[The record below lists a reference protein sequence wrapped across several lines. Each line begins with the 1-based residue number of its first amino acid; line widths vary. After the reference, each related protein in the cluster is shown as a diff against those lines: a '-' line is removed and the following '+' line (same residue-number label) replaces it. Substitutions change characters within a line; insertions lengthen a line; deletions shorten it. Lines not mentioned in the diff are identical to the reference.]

1 LLEVLQEE
9 LKESLPLSD
18 YNHPMPFSAGLALAR
33 AARAL
38 AAGGVIA
45 HPTESVWGLA
55 CDPFNPEAV
64 HRLLQLKNRPLEK
77 GLILVSGDA
86 DDFSGLLH
94 NLTGDQRARIDATW
108 PGPVT
113 WLVPHFDQV
122 PPWVSG
128 IHHSVAL
135 RHTAHPFTAA
145 LTRAFGGAIV
155 STSANPAGSQPARH
169 KFQVLRYFGDAL
181 EFVGGGNTG
190 GRSAPSEIRDAASG
204 RIVRAG

>member
-1 LLEVLQEE
+1 
-9 LKESLPLSD
+9 
-18 YNHPMPFSAGLALAR
+18 MPEQNFPTPHRWGMSIASAV
-33 AARAL
+33 RAL
-38 AAGGVIA
+38 ASGGVIA

-55 CDPFNPEAV
+55 CDPNNPDAV
-64 HRLLQLKNRPLEK
+64 ARLLRLKRRPMEK
-77 GLILVSGDA
+77 GLILVSGDQHHF
-86 DDFSGLLH
+86 DPLLH
-94 NLTGDQRARIDATW
+94 NLTGDQRARIDETW

-135 RHTAHPFTAA
+135 RHTDHPFTAA

-155 STSANPAGSQPARH
+155 STSANPGGCQPARH
-169 KFQVLRYFGDAL
+169 KFQVLRYFGDTL
-181 EFVGGGNTG
+181 DFVGGGNTG
-190 GRSAPSEIRDAASG
+190 GRRAPSEIRELVSG

>member
-1 LLEVLQEE
+1 M
-9 LKESLPLSD
+9 SD
-18 YNHPMPFSAGLALAR
+18 TNSFSVPYSQLAIAS

-55 CDPFNPEAV
+55 CDPSNPDAV
-64 HRLLQLKNRPLEK
+64 ARLVQLKNRPLEK

-86 DDFSGLLH
+86 NDFSGLLH
-94 NLTGDQRARIDATW
+94 NLNGDQRARIDATW

-122 PPWVSG
+122 PPWISG

-135 RHTAHPFTAA
+135 RHTSHPFTAA
-145 LTRAFGGAIV
+145 LTQAFGGAIV
-155 STSANPAGSQPARH
+155 STSANPAGCQPARQ
-169 KFQVLRYFGDAL
+169 KFQVLRYFGDEL
-181 EFVGGGNTG
+181 DFVGGGNTG

-204 RIVRAG
+204 RTVRAG

>member
-1 LLEVLQEE
+1 MPEKQNPILLSS
-9 LKESLPLSD
+9 SLNLVS
-18 YNHPMPFSAGLALAR
+18 
-33 AARAL
+33 AARAI
-38 AAGGVIA
+38 ADGGVIA

-55 CDPFNPEAV
+55 CDPSNPDAV

-86 DDFSGLLH
+86 GDFGDLLH
-94 NLTGDQRARIDATW
+94 NLSGDQRARIDATW

-122 PPWVSG
+122 PPWISG

-155 STSANPAGSQPARH
+155 STSANPAGCQPARH
-169 KFQVLRYFGDAL
+169 KFQVLRYFGDQL
-181 EFVGGGNTG
+181 DFVGGGDTG
-190 GRSAPSEIRDAASG
+190 GRRAPSEIRDAASG

>member
-1 LLEVLQEE
+1 MPEQQDPIVQ
-9 LKESLPLSD
+9 SRHLSIA
-18 YNHPMPFSAGLALAR
+18 SAVR
-33 AARAL
+33 VL

-64 HRLLQLKNRPLEK
+64 SRLVKLKNRPLEK

-86 DDFSGLLH
+86 GDFDGLLH

-113 WLVPHFDQV
+113 WLVPHFDQI

-128 IHHSVAL
+128 VHHSVAL

-155 STSANPAGSQPARH
+155 STSANPTGCQPARH
-169 KFQVLRYFGDAL
+169 KFQVLRYFGNELD
-181 EFVGGGNTG
+181 FVGGGNTG
-190 GRSAPSEIRDAASG
+190 GRSSPSEIRDAASG

>member
-1 LLEVLQEE
+1 MPEQQDPIVQ
-9 LKESLPLSD
+9 SRHLSIA
-18 YNHPMPFSAGLALAR
+18 SAVR
-33 AARAL
+33 VL

-64 HRLLQLKNRPLEK
+64 SRLVKLKNRPLEK

-86 DDFSGLLH
+86 GDFGGLLH

-113 WLVPHFDQV
+113 WLVPHFDQI

-128 IHHSVAL
+128 VHHSVAL

-155 STSANPAGSQPARH
+155 STSANPTGCQPARH
-169 KFQVLRYFGDAL
+169 KFQVLRYFGNELD
-181 EFVGGGNTG
+181 FVGGGNTG
-190 GRSAPSEIRDAASG
+190 GRSSPSEIRDAASG

>member
-1 LLEVLQEE
+1 M
-9 LKESLPLSD
+9 SD
-18 YNHPMPFSAGLALAR
+18 KQTPILHSGGLTIASAV
-33 AARAL
+33 RAL
-38 AAGGVIA
+38 AEGGVIA

-55 CDPFNPEAV
+55 CDPNNRDAV
-64 HRLLQLKNRPLEK
+64 ARLVSLKNRPLEK

-86 DDFSGLLH
+86 GDFAGLLH
-94 NLTGDQRARIDATW
+94 NLSGDQRARIDATW

-135 RHTAHPFTAA
+135 RHTNHAFTAA
-145 LTRAFGGAIV
+145 LTRAYGGAIV
-155 STSANPAGSQPARH
+155 STSANPAGCQPARH
-169 KFQVLRYFGDAL
+169 KFQVLRYFGNAL
-181 EFVGGGNTG
+181 DFVGGGNTG

>member
-1 LLEVLQEE
+1 MDCTSPLVL
-9 LKESLPLSD
+9 S
-18 YNHPMPFSAGLALAR
+18 SAV
-33 AARAL
+33 RAL

-64 HRLLQLKNRPLEK
+64 ARLCQLKDRPLEK
-77 GLILVSGDA
+77 GLILVSGDQHHF
-86 DDFSGLLH
+86 DDLLH
-94 NLTGDQRARIDATW
+94 NLSGDQRARIDETW

-135 RHTAHPFTAA
+135 RHTNHGFTAA
-145 LTRAFGGAIV
+145 LTRAFGGPIV

-169 KFQVLRYFGDAL
+169 KFQVLRYFGDSL
-181 EFVGGGNTG
+181 DFVGGGNTG
-190 GRSAPSEIRDAASG
+190 GRKAPSEIRELVSG

>member
-1 LLEVLQEE
+1 
-9 LKESLPLSD
+9 LPEQNFPTPHRWGMSIA
-18 YNHPMPFSAGLALAR
+18 SAV
-33 AARAL
+33 RAL
-38 AAGGVIA
+38 ASGGVIA

-55 CDPFNPEAV
+55 CDPNNPDAV
-64 HRLLQLKNRPLEK
+64 ARLLRLKRRPMEK
-77 GLILVSGDA
+77 GLILVSGDQHHF
-86 DDFSGLLH
+86 DPLLH
-94 NLTGDQRARIDATW
+94 NLTGDQRARIDETW

-135 RHTAHPFTAA
+135 RHTDHPFTAA

-155 STSANPAGSQPARH
+155 STSANPGGCQPARH
-169 KFQVLRYFGDAL
+169 KFQVLRYFGDTL
-181 EFVGGGNTG
+181 DFVGGGNTG
-190 GRSAPSEIRDAASG
+190 GRRAPSEIRELVSG

>member
-1 LLEVLQEE
+1 MPTHNSHPSPVS
-9 LKESLPLSD
+9 SLTLS
-18 YNHPMPFSAGLALAR
+18 R
-33 AARAL
+33 AVEAL

-55 CDPFNPEAV
+55 CDPSNPDAV
-64 HRLLQLKNRPLEK
+64 ARLLQLKSRPMEK
-77 GLILVSGDA
+77 GLILVSGDQHHFA
-86 DDFSGLLH
+86 PLLH
-94 NLTGDQRARIDATW
+94 NLSGDQRARIDETW

-113 WLVPHFDQV
+113 WLVPHFGQV

-135 RHTAHPFTAA
+135 RHTDHPFTAA

-169 KFQVLRYFGDAL
+169 KFQVLRYFGSELD
-181 EFVGGGNTG
+181 FIGGGNTG
-190 GRSAPSEIRDAASG
+190 GRKAPSEIREVVSG

>member
-1 LLEVLQEE
+1 M
-9 LKESLPLSD
+9 SIA
-18 YNHPMPFSAGLALAR
+18 SAV
-33 AARAL
+33 RAL
-38 AAGGVIA
+38 ASGGVIA

-55 CDPFNPEAV
+55 CDPNNPDAV
-64 HRLLQLKNRPLEK
+64 ARLLRLKRRPMEK
-77 GLILVSGDA
+77 GLILVSGDQHHF
-86 DDFSGLLH
+86 DPLLH
-94 NLTGDQRARIDATW
+94 NLTGDQRARIDETW

-135 RHTAHPFTAA
+135 RHTDHPFTAA

-155 STSANPAGSQPARH
+155 STSANPGGCQPARH
-169 KFQVLRYFGDAL
+169 KFQVLRYFGDTL
-181 EFVGGGNTG
+181 DFVGGGNTG
-190 GRSAPSEIRDAASG
+190 GRRAPSEIRELVSG

>member
-1 LLEVLQEE
+1 MSDNHHPSLLGAE
-9 LKESLPLSD
+9 LKI
-18 YNHPMPFSAGLALAR
+18 AQ

-55 CDPFNPEAV
+55 CDPFNPDAV
-64 HRLLQLKNRPLEK
+64 ERLLRLKNRPLEK
-77 GLILVSGDA
+77 GLILVSGDV
-86 DDFSGLLH
+86 DHFGGLLR
-94 NLTGDQRARIDATW
+94 NLTGDQRARVDATW

-135 RHTAHPFTAA
+135 RHTNHPFTAA

-155 STSANPAGSQPARH
+155 STSANPAGCQPARH

-181 EFVGGGNTG
+181 DFVGGGNTG
-190 GRSAPSEIRDAASG
+190 GRSAPSEIRDIASG
-204 RIVRAG
+204 RVLRAG

>member
-1 LLEVLQEE
+1 LA
-9 LKESLPLSD
+9 ESNRHSL
-18 YNHPMPFSAGLALAR
+18 HSAGFSLASAV
-33 AARAL
+33 RAL

-55 CDPFNPEAV
+55 CDPDNPEAV
-64 HRLLQLKNRPLEK
+64 ARLCQLKRRPLEK
-77 GLILVSGDA
+77 GLILVSGDQHHF
-86 DDFSGLLH
+86 DTLLH
-94 NLTGDQRARIDATW
+94 NLTGDQRARIDETW

-135 RHTAHPFTAA
+135 RHTSHRFTAA

-155 STSANPAGSQPARH
+155 STSANPAGCQPARH
-169 KFQVLRYFGDAL
+169 KFQVLRYFGDSL
-181 EFVGGGNTG
+181 DFVGGGDTG
-190 GRSAPSEIRDAASG
+190 GRRAPSEIRDLISG

>member
-1 LLEVLQEE
+1 MSKNNPPTSNVRMV
-9 LKESLPLSD
+9 
-18 YNHPMPFSAGLALAR
+18 HGAGLTMATAVR
-33 AARAL
+33 VL

-55 CDPFNPEAV
+55 CDPANPEAV
-64 HRLLQLKNRPLEK
+64 ARLLRLKNRPLEK
-77 GLILVSGDA
+77 GLILVTGDVKH
-86 DDFSGLLH
+86 FSDLLH
-94 NLTGDQRARIDATW
+94 NLSGDQRARIDATW

-122 PPWVSG
+122 PPWVTG

-145 LTRAFGGAIV
+145 LSRAFGGPIV
-155 STSANPAGSQPARH
+155 STSANPTGSQPARH
-169 KFQVLRYFGDAL
+169 KFQVLRYFGDEL
-181 EFVGGGNTG
+181 DFVGGGNTG
-190 GRSAPSEIRDAASG
+190 GRASPSEIRDAASG

>member
-1 LLEVLQEE
+1 MSS
-9 LKESLPLSD
+9 SLNLVS
-18 YNHPMPFSAGLALAR
+18 
-33 AARAL
+33 AARAI
-38 AAGGVIA
+38 ADGGVIA

-55 CDPFNPEAV
+55 CDPSNPDAV

-86 DDFSGLLH
+86 GHFGGLLH
-94 NLTGDQRARIDATW
+94 NLSGDQRARIDATW

-122 PPWVSG
+122 PPWISG

-155 STSANPAGSQPARH
+155 STSANPAGCQPARH
-169 KFQVLRYFGDAL
+169 KFQVLRYFGDQL
-181 EFVGGGNTG
+181 DFVGGGDTG
-190 GRSAPSEIRDAASG
+190 GRRAPSEIRDAASG

>member
-1 LLEVLQEE
+1 MQ
-9 LKESLPLSD
+9 SRHLSIA
-18 YNHPMPFSAGLALAR
+18 SAVR
-33 AARAL
+33 VL

-64 HRLLQLKNRPLEK
+64 SRLVKLKNRPLEK

-86 DDFSGLLH
+86 ADFGGLLH

-113 WLVPHFDQV
+113 WLVPHFDQI

-128 IHHSVAL
+128 VHHSVAL

-155 STSANPAGSQPARH
+155 STSANPTGCQPARH
-169 KFQVLRYFGDAL
+169 KFQVLRYFGNELD
-181 EFVGGGNTG
+181 FVGGGNTG
-190 GRSAPSEIRDAASG
+190 GRSSPSEIRDAASG

>member
-1 LLEVLQEE
+1 MVAQ
-9 LKESLPLSD
+9 
-18 YNHPMPFSAGLALAR
+18 

-55 CDPFNPEAV
+55 CDPDNPEAV
-64 HRLLQLKNRPLEK
+64 ARLLKLKNRPLEK

-86 DDFSGLLH
+86 ADFAPLLAS
-94 NLTGDQRARIDATW
+94 LSASQLQQLQRTW

-113 WLVPHFDQV
+113 WLVPHFGRV
-122 PPWVSG
+122 PPFVHG
-128 IHHSVAL
+128 AHHTVAL

-155 STSANPAGSQPARH
+155 STSANPAGAQPARN
-169 KFQVLRYFGDAL
+169 KFQVLRYFGSELD
-181 EFVGGGNTG
+181 FVGGGATSG
-190 GRSAPSEIRDAASG
+190 GRAPSEIRDLISG
-204 RIVRAG
+204 KQLRPGG

>member
-1 LLEVLQEE
+1 MSDNKFSAALSTPLTIATAVRLLE
-9 LKESLPLSD
+9 
-18 YNHPMPFSAGLALAR
+18 
-33 AARAL
+33 
-38 AAGGVIA
+38 AGGVIA

-55 CDPFNPEAV
+55 CDPNNPDAV
-64 HRLLQLKNRPLEK
+64 ARLLRLKNRPLEK
-77 GLILVSGDA
+77 GLILVSGDQHHF
-86 DDFSGLLH
+86 DSLLH
-94 NLTGDQRARIDATW
+94 NLSGDQRARIDETW

-135 RHTAHPFTAA
+135 RHTNHGFTAA

-155 STSANPAGSQPARH
+155 STSANPAGCQPARH
-169 KFQVLRYFGDAL
+169 KFQVLRYFGSAL
-181 EFVGGGNTG
+181 DFVGGGNTG
-190 GRSAPSEIRDAASG
+190 GRTAPSEIRDAASG

>member
-1 LLEVLQEE
+1 M
-9 LKESLPLSD
+9 SAPS
-18 YNHPMPFSAGLALAR
+18 PMGSGSVSPLALAS
-33 AARAL
+33 AVRAL

-55 CDPFNPEAV
+55 CDPDNPDAV
-64 HRLLQLKNRPLEK
+64 ARLLALKSRPLEK
-77 GLILVSGDA
+77 GLILVSGEQQH
-86 DDFSGLLH
+86 FNSLLH
-94 NLTGDQRARIDATW
+94 NLSGDQRARIDASW

-135 RHTAHPFTAA
+135 RQTEHGFTAA
-145 LTRAFGGAIV
+145 LTRAFGSAIV
-155 STSANPAGSQPARH
+155 STSANPAGCQPARH
-169 KFQVLRYFGDAL
+169 KFQVLRYFGKNLD
-181 EFVGGGNTG
+181 FVSGGNTG
-190 GRSAPSEIRDAASG
+190 GRKAPSEIRELTSG